1 MDTVKGFVNETFK
14 DKEPWKIVAIT
25 TGSVLSAVWLWN
37 FLDQDESVVERGK
50 KKIFQLLRRLPLVR
64 DKIKN
69 ELDGMKCTFER
80 ESLKRVKDIDFVTK
94 LPLNGLTHEEILDA
108 VKRLIKLGEFD
119 WQHGRVSGAVY
130 RHDEKLIKLMSDVYG
145 IASYT
150 NPLHPDIFPGV
161 CKMEAEVVR
170 ISCRLFHGDEA
181 SCGTMTTGGTESIL
195 LACKAYRDYAKA
207 VKGITR
213 PEMVVPSTAHSAFDK
228 AAQYL
233 KIRVRTVPINPN
245 SFTVKINDMERAI
258 NKNTI
263 MLVGSTPNFPYG
275 TFDNIEAISELG
287 VKYNIPVHV
296 DACLGGFLLCFMPDA
311 GFSVPTF
318 DFKLPGVTSISA
330 DTHKYGYSPKGS
342 SVILY
347 RNTEYRHYQ
356 FTITTD
362 WPGGIYGS
370 PTVNGSRTGGIIAA
384 CWASLMSFGYNG
396 YLESTKKIIE
406 TTRYIEN
413 ELRKI
418 DGIFILGTP
427 ATSVIALGSHQF
439 HIYRLS
445 EALITKGWNLNVLQF
460 PSAIH
465 LCVTHVHT
473 QSGIADEFL
482 QDVRDIL
489 IEIKKHPEDPV
500 EGMFAMYG
508 MSQTIADRAVVED
521 LTRCFIDSMY
531 FTPLKEIE
539 EEMN

>member
-1 MDTVKGFVNETFK
+1 MDTVKGFVNDTFK
-14 DKEPWKIVAIT
+14 DQEPWKIVTIT

-37 FLDQDESVVERGK
+37 FLHQDESLVERGK
-50 KKIFQLLRRLPLVR
+50 KKIFRLVR
-64 DKIKN
+64 CLPSVREKIQN
-69 ELDGMKCTFER
+69 ELDTLNCTFER
-80 ESLKRVKDIDFVTK
+80 ESLERVKDVDFVTK
-94 LPLNGLTHEEILDA
+94 LPLNGLAHEQVLGEVRKYIE
-108 VKRLIKLGEFD
+108 LGEFD
-119 WQHGRVSGAVY
+119 WQNGKVSGAVY
-130 RHDEKLIKLMSDVYG
+130 RYDEKLIKLLSEVYG

-170 ISCRLFHGDEA
+170 ISCKLFHGDEA

-195 LACKAYRDYAKA
+195 LACKAYRDYAKD
-207 VKGITR
+207 VKGIKN
-213 PEMVVPSTAHSAFDK
+213 PEMVVPSTVHSAFDK

-233 KIRVRTVPINPN
+233 NIRVRTVPMNPN
-245 SFTVKINDMERAI
+245 SCTVKINDMERAI

-287 VKYNIPVHV
+287 VKYNVPVHV

-311 GFSVPTF
+311 GFSVPMF

-330 DTHKYGYSPKGS
+330 DTHKYGYAPKGS

-347 RNTEYRHYQ
+347 RDKKYRHYQ

-384 CWASLMSFGYNG
+384 CWASLMHFGYSG

-406 TTRYIEN
+406 TTRYIET
-413 ELRKI
+413 ELRKM
-418 DGIFILGTP
+418 DGIFIFGTP

-445 EALITKGWNLNVLQF
+445 EGLNTRGWNLNVLQF

-465 LCVTHVHT
+465 ICVTHVHT
-473 QSGIADEFL
+473 QAGIADEFL
-482 QDVRDIL
+482 HDVRNIL
-489 IEIKKHPEDPV
+489 VEIKKHPEEPV

-508 MSQTIADRAVVED
+508 MSQTIADRTVVED
-521 LTRCFIDSMY
+521 LTRSFIDSMY
-531 FTPLKEIE
+531 FTPSEEIE